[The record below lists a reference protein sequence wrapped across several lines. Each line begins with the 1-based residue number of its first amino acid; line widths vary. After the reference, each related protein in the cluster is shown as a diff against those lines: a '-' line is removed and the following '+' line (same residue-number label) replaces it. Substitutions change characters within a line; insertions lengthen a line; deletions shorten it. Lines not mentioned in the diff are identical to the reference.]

1 MRGISTKG
9 IAIKSFTLSWIMF
22 AGILIS
28 IPTAIWAVFFLPKN
42 SADDSKMN
50 GLSEE
55 QLLEEQAAINGT
67 AEGQTGG
74 SSKKSSGKSTGEQ
87 SGANG
92 SSGSSSSGGSGGGGG
107 SIYVLVALGDSITN
121 ASSPSY
127 SMPGD
132 NRSYSFSTGTNIG
145 SVYNHLINS
154 GLSTSPHNL
163 AVSGAKSADM
173 LSGQV
178 PTAINLNPNYLTILI
193 GGNDMLSLLSGQPVT
208 PAQFQSN
215 LSAAASQIQAPGR
228 RVLIGTIPN
237 YGVMWQ
243 AGYPAC
249 ASYPY
254 DPALVSWAI
263 SQYNSIIS
271 GVASTYGFTLVDL
284 YPYLGTGD
292 VSDYDCLHPNLSGQ
306 QKIANRF
313 IVNL

>member
-9 IAIKSFTLSWIMF
+9 IAIKSFTLSWVMV

-42 SADDSKMN
+42 NPGDSDKN
-50 GLSEE
+50 SYSEE
-55 QLLEEQAAINGT
+55 QLEEQAVIDGT
-67 AEGQTGG
+67 TGESTGG
-74 SSKKSSGKSTGEQ
+74 SGKKNSGKSTGNG
-87 SGANG
+87 SGTNG
-92 SSGSSSSGGSGGGGG
+92 SSGSSSSDDSGGGGG
-107 SIYVLVALGDSITN
+107 STYILVALGDSITN
-121 ASSPSY
+121 ANSPSS

-132 NRSYSFSTGTNIG
+132 NKSYSFSTGTNIG
-145 SVYNHLINS
+145 SVYKHLTNS
-154 GLSTSPHNL
+154 GLSVSPHNL

-178 PTAINLNPNYLTILI
+178 PTAVSLSPNYVTILI

-215 LSAAASQIQAPGR
+215 LSAAASQITASGR

-237 YGVMWQ
+237 YGTMWQ

-249 ASYPY
+249 GNFPY

-263 SQYNSIIS
+263 GQYNSVIS
-271 GVASTYGFTLVDL
+271 GVASANGFTLVDL
-284 YPYLGTGD
+284 YPYLGAGD

-313 IVNL
+313 ISGL